1 MSVRQRVWWH
11 VLVLSVAAVG
21 LAGCAH
27 AESHA
32 ALLREPGPPVSSVEI
47 LSAETPVTGV
57 PVRISTPRSASP
69 SAARRELASA
79 YDDRM
84 RGPPSTRTML
94 AWFTPG
100 RMLAYL
106 VLERHWQHIRPYTEI
121 ALVQAIGY
129 GADAGAEGVLAE
141 LRRKA
146 RALGCDGVIRARVD
160 VGYTRSHGAGVC
172 VRWEGPNHGAN
183 ETTIP
188 MSPPLATP
196 PAPTPPRNLTHEPN
210 VRGADQPGALQ

>member
-47 LSAETPVTGV
+47 LSAETPVT
-57 PVRISTPRSASP
+57 
-69 SAARRELASA
+69 
-79 YDDRM
+79 
-84 RGPPSTRTML
+84 
-94 AWFTPG
+94 
-100 RMLAYL
+100 
-106 VLERHWQHIRPYTEI
+106 RPYTEI